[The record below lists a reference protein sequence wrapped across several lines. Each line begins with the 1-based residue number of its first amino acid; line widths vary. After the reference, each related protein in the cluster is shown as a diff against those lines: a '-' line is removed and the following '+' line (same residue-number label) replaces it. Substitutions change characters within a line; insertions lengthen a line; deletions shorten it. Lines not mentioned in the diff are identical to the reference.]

1 MRMNIATDFSKKY
14 ECFYYLEKKYE
25 CNSLFNIRLLTELYL
40 TKQDDKRK
48 ITLQIDPNITQTD
61 KPE

>member
-1 MRMNIATDFSKKY
+1 MNVSIIWKR
-14 ECFYYLEKKYE
+14 KYE

-48 ITLQIDPNITQTD
+48 LTLQIDPNITQTD

>member
-1 MRMNIATDFSKKY
+1 MQLIFRRNMNVSIIWKR
-14 ECFYYLEKKYE
+14 KYE